1 MNNAS
6 YSERAQGFKLTR
18 RRFVVALASLAAAAA
33 LPAAGCSSQKSSE
46 STSSVTSMKIGTLQ
60 TEDSLPFWVAEQKG
74 FYTDHGVEVEIVTF
88 QSAQELSTA
97 FAAGEIDGA
106 MTDIMVSASLVAS
119 GVGLSLAWVTLGAT
133 PEQGRFGIQTSPE
146 SGIKTLADLAG
157 KGIGVGSN
165 TVPEYVMDKLME
177 AAGVAD
183 SDIVNEEIKKL
194 PVRYESMA
202 NNQVAAAA
210 LPASLLALGE
220 ANGMVTL
227 ADDTQGV
234 GNVSQSVF
242 AVRTAWL
249 EQGSQAL
256 ENVRSAWNDAVSAI
270 AADAES
276 FRSLLIEKANLPG
289 IVADTYPIS
298 NYPEAEIPSAD
309 MVEPVLSWMKK
320 KDYLQAD
327 VAFDSSTGAL
337 SAK

>member
-6 YSERAQGFKLTR
+6 SLERAQGQYLTR
-18 RRFVVALASLAAAAA
+18 RRFVATLASLAALAA
-33 LPAAGCSSQKSSE
+33 LPLAGCSSQKNDE
-46 STSSVTSMKIGTLQ
+46 GASVSSMKIGTLQ

-74 FYTDHGVEVEIVTF
+74 LYSSHGVEVEIITF

-119 GVGLSLAWVTLGAT
+119 GIGLSLKWVTLGAT
-133 PEQGRFGIQTSPE
+133 PDQGRFGIQTSPD
-146 SGIKTLADLAG
+146 SGIKSLADLAG

-177 AAGVAD
+177 AAGVAA

-249 EQGSQAL
+249 EQGASAL
-256 ENVRSAWNDAVSAI
+256 ENVQAAWNDAVSAI
-270 AADAES
+270 AEDPEG
-276 FRSLLIEKANLPG
+276 FRELLVEKANLPG

-298 NYPEAEIPSAD
+298 SYPNAEIPSAD
-309 MVEPVLSWMKK
+309 MVEPVLSWMKEK
-320 KDYLQAD
+320 SYLQAN
-327 VAFDSSTGAL
+327 VSFDASTGDLAT
-337 SAK
+337 K

>member
-1 MNNAS
+1 MHTSHTSGAALS
-6 YSERAQGFKLTR
+6 R
-18 RRFVVALASLAAAAA
+18 RNFVALAATAAASAGLA
-33 LPAAGCSSQKSSE
+33 LSGCSSKNDDVE
-46 STSSVTSMKIGTLQ
+46 ATSMKIGTMQ
-60 TEDSLPFWVAEQKG
+60 TEDSLPFWVAERKG
-74 FYTDHGVEVEIVTF
+74 LYGEHGAGVEIVTF

-119 GVGLSLAWVTLGAT
+119 GIDLNLEWVTLGAT
-133 PEQGRFGIQTSPE
+133 PEQGRFGIQTSPD
-146 SGIKTLADLAG
+146 SGVKSLADLAG

-183 SDIVNEEIKKL
+183 ADIVNEEIKKL

-210 LPASLLALGE
+210 LPGSLLALGE

-242 AVRTAWL
+242 AVRSAWL
-249 EQGSQAL
+249 VSGAKAL
-256 ENVRSAWNDAVSAI
+256 EGVRAAWNDAVAAI
-270 AADAES
+270 EADPES
-276 FRSLLIEKANLPG
+276 FRQLLVEKANLPG

-298 NYPEAEIPSAD
+298 SYPEAALPTAE
-309 MVEPVLSWMKK
+309 MVNPVLDWMKGK
-320 KDYLQAD
+320 GYLQAN
-327 VAFDSSTGAL
+327 VAFDASTGVL
-337 SAK
+337 QTK